1 MASSSAYTI
10 ALEITAQTEKALKS
24 IRDVGKHVEG
34 LGTSQG
40 GIAGDLTAGLGSA
53 MKIAGTLGT
62 AVMGI
67 GKAFFMVGQAAWS
80 AFSTAFSIVKSI
92 ASTLAGLTMTG
103 LKVALGGVA
112 ATIGAIYGTHKALGP
127 AAEMERY
134 KSQLDFMKKPEL
146 LDFYKNLALK
156 SPLSLNETVSGG
168 ILSENFGLDSKKFLP
183 LATDMAAAF
192 KVPLEE
198 ILRAFGYIKSGRT
211 GEGMESLRRFGISNA
226 DLEKL
231 GVKFEKSGEV
241 AERSRAGMLDAI
253 YALANKRFSGMAEK
267 GSQTYEGKVSNLGD
281 AVFQAFAASFEKAL
295 PAAKQILDSVTASIG
310 KLGAKLAEIKWDKFT
325 DAITGFTGNLSKIFD
340 SVDFTALGQ
349 KIVDKLT
356 GAANFAERLT
366 TPEGRQEIKD
376 QGGKAWEILVAGVP
390 KIFMGFVNDL
400 KNAFNVISLDFSVQ
414 IKTALKE
421 SWDFIKQGIA
431 MIGQQIFVSFFR
443 MLYTEIGSILASF
456 DVLFINVIAKFA
468 NVVDMIPRLVFQ
480 GMSLLTAVRPSVSG
494 KIYDKLAGGTPK
506 ISDQIL
512 NENDKKVLKMKPED
526 QFKTM
531 EEKWQQPGKIA
542 TLPEKISK
550 SLPIPGLSELF
561 GKATSAVLQAN
572 PFDPTVLEDMNKAW
586 DANIDADRK
595 KTLSKGESS
604 EGAKAASEVA
614 KALKD
619 IAEILTAPTKE
630 TLAKA
635 AEKERQEKEF
645 KAAEKDYTMLKQAQ
659 RRGDLIK
666 ESDRAAVT
674 DRAFKAGIPGIK
686 IEDTYNRS
694 KINDALQQQG
704 IELKGQLQNEKNAG
718 KIVDRKTGQETV
730 GYKFN
735 SSLDPFKEDKTRTV
749 VKNNEYGLPETIK
762 PAASETISKQVSNPQ
777 VNPLEPARLPII
789 TATETNN
796 ILKDT
801 TAKEVNNTLVNQ
813 PDKSTIPPPEN
824 LLTNFMK
831 FDITKMI
838 SGLSPSPEPASYS
851 GANILNEIRN
861 MLTGNTQKEEDSGTS
876 KSTPDISYL
885 FNKSFKKEDINRTNS
900 LLEEIRTLLRIGSST
915 TYASPT

>member
-211 GEGMESLRRFGISNA
+211 GEGMESLRRFGISNE

-253 YALANKRFSGMAEK
+253 YALASKRFSGMAEK

-295 PAAKQILDSVTASIG
+295 PAAKRILDDVTASIG
-310 KLGAKLAEIKWDKFT
+310 KMGAKLAEVKWEKFS
-325 DAITGFTGNLSKIFD
+325 DAITGFTGNLTKMFD
-340 SVDFTALGQ
+340 GVDFTAIGQ
-349 KIVDKLT
+349 KILGKLE
-356 GAANFAERLT
+356 GAFNFGERLT
-366 TPEGRQEIKD
+366 TPEGRKEIGEA
-376 QGGKAWEILVAGVP
+376 GGKAWEILVAGVP
-390 KIFMGFVNDL
+390 KMFYGFTNDL
-400 KNAFNVISLDFSVQ
+400 KNVFNLISLDFGVQ

-421 SWDFIKQGIA
+421 SWDFIKQSIA

-443 MLYTEIGSILASF
+443 EIYSSIATILGSLDA
-456 DVLFINVIAKFA
+456 LFINVIAKFA
-468 NVVDMIPRLVFQ
+468 SVVDMIPRLVFQ
-480 GMSLLTAVRPSVSG
+480 AMSLLTAVPLSVSG
-494 KIYDKLAGGTPK
+494 KAYDMLTSGTPK
-506 ISDQIL
+506 LSDKIL
-512 NENDKKVLKMKPED
+512 DENDKKVLKMKPDD
-526 QFKTM
+526 QIETM
-531 EEKWQQPGKIA
+531 KKKWMDPGKIA
-542 TLPEKISK
+542 AIPEQISK
-550 SLPIPGLSELF
+550 WLPIPIG
-561 GKATSAVLQAN
+561 
-572 PFDPTVLEDMNKAW
+572 
-586 DANIDADRK
+586 DR
-595 KTLSKGESS
+595 T
-604 EGAKAASEVA
+604 
-614 KALKD
+614 
-619 IAEILTAPTKE
+619 
-630 TLAKA
+630 
-635 AEKERQEKEF
+635 
-645 KAAEKDYTMLKQAQ
+645 
-659 RRGDLIK
+659 
-666 ESDRAAVT
+666 
-674 DRAFKAGIPGIK
+674 
-686 IEDTYNRS
+686 
-694 KINDALQQQG
+694 
-704 IELKGQLQNEKNAG
+704 
-718 KIVDRKTGQETV
+718 
-730 GYKFN
+730 
-735 SSLDPFKEDKTRTV
+735 
-749 VKNNEYGLPETIK
+749 
-762 PAASETISKQVSNPQ
+762 
-777 VNPLEPARLPII
+777 
-789 TATETNN
+789 
-796 ILKDT
+796 
-801 TAKEVNNTLVNQ
+801 
-813 PDKSTIPPPEN
+813 
-824 LLTNFMK
+824 
-831 FDITKMI
+831 
-838 SGLSPSPEPASYS
+838 
-851 GANILNEIRN
+851 
-861 MLTGNTQKEEDSGTS
+861 
-876 KSTPDISYL
+876 
-885 FNKSFKKEDINRTNS
+885 
-900 LLEEIRTLLRIGSST
+900 
-915 TYASPT
+915 